1 MTNCV
6 QYKAVRSAGTDVARS
21 ARSRMRAETPVC
33 RSRMKT
39 AAVQRNVQSCSQ
51 YPPSKYASERARC
64 SAGTWSRY
72 ARVAAAGSMDPEAP
86 LATGGGGERGIRST
100 GAAASTPARRSGI
113 MAMSSIGE
121 PLQLLRARAD
131 GPAGARLRVELD
143 PAKRQ
148 RIEHAAERDLGEVE
162 GGRVGQAGA
171 GAEGAG
177 DPRAPRD
184 LFALVERTGEASD
197 PPEPAPPTVP
207 PEEG

>member
-1 MTNCV
+1 
-6 QYKAVRSAGTDVARS
+6 
-21 ARSRMRAETPVC
+21 MRAETPVC

-64 SAGTWSRY
+64 SAGTWSRC
-72 ARVAAAGSMDPEAP
+72 ARVAAAGSMDPEAQ

-171 GAEGAG
+171 GGGVSRAQRGLGVAV
-177 DPRAPRD
+177 DSLVLPRAGAQPSRV
-184 LFALVERTGEASD
+184 ALPHTRAIKGRA
-197 PPEPAPPTVP
+197 VP
-207 PEEG
+207 V